1 MKNYT
6 QLLQEAGFCQ
16 EDQTFFIQTLDLK
29 KNKPNR
35 FAKIGKK
42 ADGKFRAM
50 NRVLRAVDEQIAK
63 QEDKQA
69 KAPKFDDKK
78 HVRWTQETANFFD
91 RYFAPFLGK
100 GETTDQAIFWQE
112 YVRHLHTYKPVLAQW
127 ECRVRKHFDKYAI
140 EEVALC
146 GEAVGGTPVEFDN
159 VAGAYE
165 IALAVD
171 GVAAAPGTFEE
182 TFYAKLQ
189 ARVVRGEQIAE
200 LRAIFRRDLDK
211 MAALWTS
218 LRK

>member
-16 EDQTFFIQTLDLK
+16 EDQTFFLQTLDLK
-29 KNKPNR
+29 KNKPAK
-35 FAKIGKK
+35 FAKLGKK
-42 ADGKFRAM
+42 NDIKFRAM
-50 NRVLRAVDEQIAK
+50 NRVLRGVDEKLA
-63 QEDKQA
+63 KQA
-69 KAPKFDDKK
+69 KVRKFDDKV
-78 HVRWTQETANFFD
+78 HVRWTQETANFFN

-127 ECRVRKHFDKYAI
+127 ECRVRKHFDKYAV

-146 GEAVGGTPVEFDN
+146 GEAVGGTPIEFDN
-159 VAGAYE
+159 VAAAYE

-182 TFYAKLQ
+182 TFYSQLQ
-189 ARVVRGEQIAE
+189 ARVVRGTQIDE

-211 MAALWTS
+211 MATLWTS
-218 LRK
+218 LKK